1 MQLRLGLLNE
11 KLGDR
16 FGTSTIIFSNIFK
29 TWVKFLAQILDKLA
43 AGFPKENI
51 MKNIPIT
58 FR

>member
-11 KLGDR
+11 ELGDR

-29 TWVKFLAQILDKLA
+29 TWVRFLAQILDKLA
-43 AGFPKENI
+43 AWLPKENI